1 VWSALGCGDPTGPVS
16 APAPELEMSVAAG
29 RPENVLSALV
39 TARTRFTDSAR
50 VRYGMAGETLDSVTP
65 SVRASD
71 GLIAVPVLGLLPQT
85 AYRLQL
91 VGFGR
96 GGRVE
101 SEILE
106 LTTAVLPDD
115 LPSFQAGGPAPP
127 PGYVVFAAGSYG
139 LAIDNTGRV
148 VWYTRFDGGPG
159 LNFQPQANDRYIAR
173 PATEDPSDIEPLV
186 EVDPLGVVTR
196 RLGCAG
202 GLQPRFH
209 DALVQADGGYWALCD
224 ETRVMDLSTLGGMVG
239 ALVTGTVVQHLGP
252 SGVLLF
258 QWSPFDHFEIADLA
272 AEARGGEKVNWTHG
286 NALDLD
292 AEGNLLV
299 SFRSLGEITRIDTH
313 TGAVLWRM
321 GGLRNQFTF
330 PAGDPPF
337 VGQHGVRAA
346 PGGFV
351 VLDNLGEITGTR
363 AERYEIDDASRST
376 RLTGW
381 YHPAAATVAELG
393 GAIQALPDGHMLVAF
408 GSGAA
413 VQEYDRGGRVVWQI
427 EGDPGYVY
435 RAQRIRSLYHPE
447 EGLTR

>member
-1 VWSALGCGDPTGPVS
+1 
-16 APAPELEMSVAAG
+16 M
-29 RPENVLSALV
+29 
-39 TARTRFTDSAR
+39 
-50 VRYGMAGETLDSVTP
+50 
-65 SVRASD
+65 
-71 GLIAVPVLGLLPQT
+71 
-85 AYRLQL
+85 
-91 VGFGR
+91 
-96 GGRVE
+96 
-101 SEILE
+101 
-106 LTTAVLPDD
+106 
-115 LPSFQAGGPAPP
+115 
-127 PGYVVFAAGSYG
+127 VFAAGSYG

-159 LNFQPQANDRYIAR
+159 LNFQAQANGRYIAR

-224 ETRVMDLSTLGGMVG
+224 ETRVMDLSTLGGMAG
-239 ALVTGTVVQHLGP
+239 ALVTGTVVQHLDA
-252 SGVLLF
+252 SGGLLF
-258 QWSPFDHFEIADLA
+258 QWSPFDHFEITDLA
-272 AEARGGEKVNWTHG
+272 AEARSGEKVNWTHG

-292 AEGNLLV
+292 ADGNLLV

-313 TGAVLWRM
+313 TGAVLWRI
-321 GGLRNQFTF
+321 GGLRNQFTL
-330 PAGDPPF
+330 PADDPPF
-337 VGQHGVRAA
+337 VGRHGVRAL
-346 PGGFV
+346 PDGFV

-363 AERYEIDDASRST
+363 AERYEIDADSRSA

-381 YHPAAATVAELG
+381 YRPAAATVSELG
-393 GAIQALPDGHMLVAF
+393 GAVQKLPDGHMLVAF

-413 VQEYDRGGRVVWQI
+413 VQEYDGEGRVVWQI

-435 RAQRIRSLYHPE
+435 RAQRIRSLYHPG